1 MRYKQF
7 RNAGVSVSALAV
19 GTWAIGGQKYGQ
31 VNREDSIRA
40 IRTMIDHGVNLVD
53 TAPCYG
59 NGASEKIVG
68 EALKGI
74 PRDKILISTK
84 FGLITDV
91 YSGDY
96 VKHASYKSVMRE
108 VESSLMNLETDYLD
122 FYYVHWPDVLT
133 PIDETMA
140 ALNTLKKQGKIR
152 FIGVSNFSCEQ
163 IEAAE
168 QYAQIDVQQPPYS
181 MVNQKFTD
189 LMKWGYEKGIDSMTY
204 GSLGSGILT
213 GAIRTLPEFEPGD
226 MRLTF
231 YDFFAEPVFSKIME
245 FLKTMDEIAAAHG
258 VPVAQVALNWST
270 QKDFVGTAL
279 CGVRNERE
287 TLENCSA
294 FEWSLSED
302 EITALDQELARLE
315 IGF

>member
-19 GTWAIGGQKYGQ
+19 GTWAIGGQNYGQ

>member
-189 LMKWGYEKGIDSMTY
+189 LMKWGCEKGIDSMTY

-287 TLENCSA
+287 ALENCSA

>member
-19 GTWAIGGQKYGQ
+19 GTWAIGGQNYGQ

-258 VPVAQVALNWST
+258 VPAAQVALNWST

-287 TLENCSA
+287 ALENCSA

-315 IGF
+315 IGY

>member
-19 GTWAIGGQKYGQ
+19 GTWAIGGQNYGQ

-258 VPVAQVALNWST
+258 VSVAQVALNWST

-287 TLENCSA
+287 ALENCSA

-315 IGF
+315 IGY

>member
-258 VPVAQVALNWST
+258 VPAAQVALNWST

-287 TLENCSA
+287 ALENCSA

-315 IGF
+315 IGY

>member
-19 GTWAIGGQKYGQ
+19 GTWAIGGQNYGQ

-84 FGLITDV
+84 FGLVTDV

-258 VPVAQVALNWST
+258 VPAAQVALNWST

-287 TLENCSA
+287 ALENCSA

-315 IGF
+315 IGY